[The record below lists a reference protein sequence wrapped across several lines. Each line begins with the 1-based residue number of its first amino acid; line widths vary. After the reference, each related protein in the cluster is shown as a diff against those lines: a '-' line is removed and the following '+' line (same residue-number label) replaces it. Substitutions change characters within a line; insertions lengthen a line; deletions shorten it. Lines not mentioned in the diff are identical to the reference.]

1 MAARRTIFAAFLLAA
16 AAFSAA
22 AQTWTVDAT
31 SITYN
36 NYAGTAA
43 TITTKLR
50 VARSESGSAMPL
62 YLLVSAADPGSAAVG
77 SRKIYKDGNSS
88 SSSISIRLR
97 PASGSTEIST
107 PTTAGT
113 KTVTSGTMGVSD
125 TSIDLTVKV
134 YFPGGTVPAGTYTGT
149 FVFNLYTGYSSYNA
163 NAVLRGSGILFA
175 TAEAA
180 SGTRGLISLY
190 PANLHFGLMQ
200 TGSSYSQTASMSVTG
215 VSNTKVY
222 VSSANSGKL
231 MLGDGTSWIAYTL
244 VVDSSATTP
253 VTVSSFPYTS
263 PIVSLTGTT
272 TDRLYTIAITT
283 DTLDFLEAGDYTDT
297 LTFTLTQP

>member
-1 MAARRTIFAAFLLAA
+1 MARRTIFAALLLAA

-31 SITYN
+31 SVAYN

-50 VARSESGSAMPL
+50 VARSESGSSMPL
-62 YLLVSAADPGSAAVG
+62 YLMVYAADPGSAAVG
-77 SRKIYKDGNSS
+77 SRKIYKDGISS

-97 PASGSTEIST
+97 PASGTTEIST
-107 PTTAGT
+107 LTTSGT
-113 KTVTSGTMGVSD
+113 KTVASGTMGVSD
-125 TSIDLTVKV
+125 TSIDITVKV
-134 YFPGGTVPAGTYTGT
+134 YFPGSTVPAGSYTGT

-163 NAVLRGSGILFA
+163 SAVLRGSGILLA

-190 PANLHFGLMQ
+190 PTNLNFGLMQ
-200 TGSSYSQTASMSVTG
+200 AGFSYSQTASMSVTG
-215 VSNTKVY
+215 VNNTKVY

-231 MLGDGTSWIAYTL
+231 MLSDGSSSIAYTL
-244 VVDSSATTP
+244 VVDSSATSP
-253 VTVSSFPYTS
+253 VTITSFPYTS
-263 PIVSLTGTT
+263 PIVALTGTT

-283 DTLDFLEAGDYTDT
+283 ETLDFLDAGDYT
-297 LTFTLTQP
+297 